1 MKAGVRRMT
10 ANEDLNEDLI
20 GVAVF
25 EPDGVEIGRVKDAR
39 DGYVQVDAT
48 LARDFWV
55 RAGDLL
61 QEGEDRLVVSGGA
74 ERLKRPDDG
83 A

>member
-1 MKAGVRRMT
+1 MMA
-10 ANEDLNEDLI
+10 DEDLI

-55 RAGDLL
+55 QADALTR
-61 QEGEDRLVVSGGA
+61 EGEDRLVVRGGA
-74 ERLKRPDDG
+74 ERLKQPH
-83 A
+83 AP